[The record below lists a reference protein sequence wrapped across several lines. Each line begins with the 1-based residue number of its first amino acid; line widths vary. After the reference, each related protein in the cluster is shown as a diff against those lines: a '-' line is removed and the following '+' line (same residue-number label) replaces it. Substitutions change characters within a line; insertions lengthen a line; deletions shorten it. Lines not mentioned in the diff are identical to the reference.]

1 MKNVDNK
8 CEASKQE
15 AVTEAKAANSA
26 AVPVCF
32 PLSFS
37 SHSQLEGF

>member
-1 MKNVDNK
+1 MKNVDNE

-15 AVTEAKAANSA
+15 AVSEAKSANSA

-32 PLSFS
+32 PPFS